1 MGQITDIKA
10 GNRGCSFNDRFQFE
24 AIESVTT
31 DSTSNHG
38 YHCLSNEEDINYYSS
53 GTTENSSLSESDQY
67 TQGPCGDTASSEN
80 ARNENYSSTL
90 NQSVEIAVDIYG
102 NIFDWNTASYIMSF
116 SSSFAGTGL
125 GNEESP
131 GCNFNFKSSDSKRQK
146 LDEKAD
152 IAEEDCNWSFVL
164 SGDDFCYGG
173 LRTRNLNG
181 IECDNIVNG
190 QPTIPFPSIWTTE
203 SSSIDCNSHIIV
215 IVYDYAETT
224 EGEDCSRSRQA
235 SNIQY
240 RYQRNLSS
248 QISRN
253 DIKSIC
259 RESCN
264 IKLEIL
270 EVNEPQSANIITCGE
285 YPDEYEVSD
294 RCEACYNPDENSC
307 WSVWS
312 NTVVQDNLD
321 GAGSTSATIQK
332 WKTRVRK
339 ADLNDAEL
347 QKYTIKVESK
357 YYLQIPVEGGD
368 PIRILVDSGTDTFS
382 GNQNRGTIHEFT
394 NEDFQA
400 QIGQPV
406 YGCIN
411 ITRIDRL

>member
-38 YHCLSNEEDINYYSS
+38 YHCLSNEEDENYLMST
-53 GTTENSSLSESDQY
+53 TTENSQLANSDDYTTSPCSNSLAVSSQTSE
-67 TQGPCGDTASSEN
+67 T
-80 ARNENYSSTL
+80 YSGTL
-90 NQSVEIAVDIYG
+90 NESKEIDINQYG
-102 NIFDWNTASYIMSF
+102 TIFDWSK
-116 SSSFAGTGL
+116 SSFL
-125 GNEESP
+125 MNMNSRFWGNGVAP
-131 GCNFNFKSSDSKRQK
+131 PCVYNFIQQDSKNQNY
-146 LDEKAD
+146 DEKAG
-152 IAEEDCNWSFVL
+152 IATENCNWL
-164 SGDDFCYGG
+164 SVIGGDNYCYAGAQTQSQSG
-173 LRTRNLNG
+173 T
-181 IECDNIVNG
+181 ECNNPVNG
-190 QPTIPFPSIWTTE
+190 QPIIPALGPYTEMDSNINCTLHRIQLIFAYAE
-203 SSSIDCNSHIIV
+203 SS
-215 IVYDYAETT
+215 T
-224 EGEDCSRSRQA
+224 GEDCYTSIQRDS
-235 SNIQY
+235 IQY
-240 RYQRNLSS
+240 RYQRNLSTK
-248 QISRN
+248 ITRDN
-253 DIKSIC
+253 IKSIC

-339 ADLNDAEL
+339 VDLNDEEL
-347 QKYTIKVESK
+347 QEFTVTVQSK
-357 YYLQIPVEGGD
+357 YYLQIPIEDSD
-368 PIRILVDSGTDTFS
+368 PIRILVDSGTDTFA
-382 GNQNRGTIHEFT
+382 GNQGRGSIHSFT

-400 QIGQPV
+400 QIGEPV

-411 ITRIDRL
+411 IAKIIRL